1 MTEARPLQGE
11 DDEFGRYKV
20 EETPFAV
27 GGMGA
32 LWIAEDLDLQRK
44 VAVKSLRSE
53 LLDRRAAYERLARE
67 TRVLSLLSHPGIC
80 PIHDRYLM
88 ADPPCYTMQLV
99 EGTTFKEA
107 IAGFHL
113 SGGLEQLRTL
123 VTRLISI
130 CNTLAYA
137 HGQGVLHRDLKPE
150 NILLGSYGEVYVMDW
165 GVAAIEGIE
174 DFTDDASTTDSR
186 SELSMGGEVLGTP
199 AYAAPEQ
206 LRGERNKCDE
216 RVDVYG
222 LGAILFEV
230 LTAKVPGRA
239 DETRALL
246 EENKVWQIRSGFH
259 IPADLLACCL
269 KATAEKPE
277 DRYSSILEFRS
288 DLENFLTGN
297 LMAAA
302 DYSAG
307 EVARKWYQ
315 RNRPMVL
322 GSGTVAL
329 LAIAVLVIGLINFF
343 QGINQ
348 ARKESESALAKALE
362 SQGAFLLKDQRPLQA
377 QELFARALMIEERL
391 DEPTLP
397 ANLYLADA
405 FREAHAPTLK
415 YSYGEMRGESPG
427 YPDCYA
433 HNPIEGHLY
442 VAKGKDIQVLDIDSG
457 QRLNEFTTVRDE
469 FRDDPIGIIRLAF
482 SPDYKRL
489 GILKR
494 SADSSLVEI
503 RDAQNGKLER
513 TIQSDSRIFWIR
525 FRPHKDQHG
534 YSQIALLQ
542 KHGVDV
548 WNLDEEDA
556 LPLTLPLE
564 VSSQGVYSFDY
575 SEDGKHFL
583 VGSGE
588 GTKSLALY
596 QSDSG
601 EQVWSF
607 GGTDSGEGIFLSDQR
622 RILARSGVEIVL
634 LDRLTG
640 EELDRLS
647 MSGDVIQLLEA
658 PDRNHA
664 IVVRREG
671 EITLCNLDN
680 LNDLKWVFQGGWVY
694 SRMSYFASSD
704 RFLSVDNMNRD
715 WFVWGEEI
723 WGDDE
728 EVLLGNATA
737 LDVHP
742 TEDVIAVGGLGWL
755 ALHDLVTHKKL
766 ISREIDGKYVSSVKF
781 SPDGSELLIAIR
793 YRDEGMRL
801 DSLTLEEISQFPA
814 KRIAFIEYSPDGQ
827 EFVSAENKNLL
838 ILNSDSDE
846 VKKQIPMNHRAW
858 FAGYSPTGN
867 RLVTAH
873 HSEHTNKT
881 KTRSASFLRVWDRPT
896 GELLNEFDLVRP
908 NYSVRFAPNG
918 EEFYLGQWS
927 GDVVHMNLN
936 QGQIKKVRVHSSPIL
951 DLAISRDGEWL
962 LTRTYGYNSYLIDAE
977 TLQMRWK
984 FEDVSEGTVT
994 TGRAGGAEFYVTR
1007 GKRLIALDPDAP
1019 YDYLK
1024 LKDEA
1029 LIAARKIQSDPNDT
1043 EALIALGKWCLYR
1056 NSYELAYQF
1065 LIRAKETGL
1074 DPATKIQ
1081 TISASQ
1087 QREIPFALLM
1097 AESSWCA
1104 GHKAEALQYFK
1115 TAGQQ
1120 GAVTPYFSSLQESSL
1135 SNQN

>member
-27 GGMGA
+27 GGMGV
-32 LWIAEDLDLQRK
+32 LWIAEDLDLQRR

-80 PIHDRYLM
+80 PIHDRYLL

-107 IAGFHL
+107 IDSFHRT
-113 SGGLEQLRTL
+113 GGLEQLRTL

-174 DFTDDASTTDSR
+174 DFADDASTPDSR

-206 LRGERNKCDE
+206 LSGERHKCDA

-230 LTAKVPGRA
+230 LTAKIPGKA
-239 DETRALL
+239 EETRALL
-246 EENKVWQIRSGFH
+246 EEKKIWQIRSGFH
-259 IPADLLACCL
+259 IPSDLLACCL
-269 KATAEKPE
+269 KATANKRE

-288 DLENFLTGN
+288 DLENFLSGN
-297 LMAAA
+297 LMIAA
-302 DYSAG
+302 DYSTG

-329 LAIAVLVIGLINFF
+329 LALSVLVIGLINFF
-343 QGINQ
+343 QGIDQ
-348 ARKESESALAKALE
+348 ARKESERALAKALQ
-362 SQGAFLLKDQRPLQA
+362 SQGAFLLKDHRPLQA
-377 QELFARALMIEERL
+377 QELFARALKIEERL
-391 DEPTLP
+391 DDPTLP

-415 YSYGEMRGESPG
+415 YSYGEMRGESQG
-427 YPDCYA
+427 FPDCYA

-442 VAKGKDIQVLDIDSG
+442 VAEGQDIKVFDIDSG
-457 QRLNEFTTVRDE
+457 QRLHPFTTAIDE
-469 FRDDPIGIIRLAF
+469 FKDDATGIFRLAF

-489 GILKR
+489 AILKR
-494 SADSSLVEI
+494 SAESSLVEI
-503 RDAQNGKLER
+503 RDAQTGKLER
-513 TIQSDSRIFWIR
+513 TIQSDSRVFWIR
-525 FRPHKDQHG
+525 FRPIKNQDG

-542 KHGVDV
+542 NHGVDV
-548 WNLDEEDA
+548 WNIVEETA

-575 SEDGKHFL
+575 SADGEHFL

-588 GTKSLALY
+588 GTKSIALY

-601 EQVWSF
+601 EKIWSY
-607 GGTDSGEGIFLSDQR
+607 GGTNSGEGIFLSDQR

-658 PDRNHA
+658 PDRSHA
-664 IVVRREG
+664 IVVRRGG

-694 SRMSYFASSD
+694 SRMSYFASKD
-704 RFLSVDNMNRD
+704 RFISVDNMNRD

-723 WGDDE
+723 WGEDE
-728 EVLLGNATA
+728 EVLLGKATA

-766 ISREIDGKYVSSVKF
+766 ISREIEGKYVSSVKF

-801 DSLTLEEISQFPA
+801 NSLTLEEISQFPA
-814 KRIAFIEYSPDGQ
+814 KRIAFLEYSPEGE

-838 ILNSDSDE
+838 LINSESGE

-858 FAGYSPTGN
+858 FAGYSPAGN

-873 HSEHTNKT
+873 HSEYTNT
-881 KTRSASFLRVWDRPT
+881 NKTRSASFLRVWDRPS
-896 GELLNEFDLVRP
+896 GELLNEFDLIRP
-908 NYSVRFAPNG
+908 NYSVRFAPND
-918 EEFYLGQWS
+918 EEFYLGQWT
-927 GDVVHMNLN
+927 GDVVHMDLN

-962 LTRTYGYNSYLIDAE
+962 LTRTYGYNSYLIDTE

-984 FEDVSEGTVT
+984 FEDISEGTVT
-994 TGRAGGAEFYVTR
+994 TGRAGGAEFYATR
-1007 GKRLIALDPDAP
+1007 GNRLIALDPEAP
-1019 YDYLK
+1019 YDYLN

-1029 LIAARKIQSDPNDT
+1029 LNAARKIQIDPNDT
-1043 EALIALGKWCLYR
+1043 DALIVLGKWCLYR

-1065 LIRAKETGL
+1065 FTRAKETGL
-1074 DPATKIQ
+1074 DPTTKIQ
-1081 TISASQ
+1081 TISASRQ
-1087 QREIPFALLM
+1087 KELPFSLLM

-1104 GHKAEALQYFK
+1104 GKHADALYHLKKSTQNKAISGYC
-1115 TAGQQ
+1115 
-1120 GAVTPYFSSLQESSL
+1120 SSLIEAAL
-1135 SNQN
+1135 MDHK

>member
-27 GGMGA
+27 GGMGV
-32 LWIAEDLDLQRK
+32 LWIAEDLDLQRR

-80 PIHDRYLM
+80 PIHDRYLL

-107 IAGFHL
+107 IDSFHRT
-113 SGGLEQLRTL
+113 GGLEQLRTL

-174 DFTDDASTTDSR
+174 DFADDASTPDSR

-206 LRGERNKCDE
+206 LSGERHKCDA

-230 LTAKVPGRA
+230 LTAKIPGKA
-239 DETRALL
+239 EETRALL
-246 EENKVWQIRSGFH
+246 EEKKIWQIRSGFH
-259 IPADLLACCL
+259 IPSDLLACCL
-269 KATAEKPE
+269 KATANKRE

-288 DLENFLTGN
+288 DLENFLSGN
-297 LMAAA
+297 LMIAA
-302 DYSAG
+302 DYSTG

-329 LAIAVLVIGLINFF
+329 LALSVLVIGLINFF
-343 QGINQ
+343 QGIDQ
-348 ARKESESALAKALE
+348 ARKESERALAKALQ
-362 SQGAFLLKDQRPLQA
+362 SQGAFLLKDHRPLQA
-377 QELFARALMIEERL
+377 QELFARALKIEERL
-391 DEPTLP
+391 DDPTLP

-415 YSYGEMRGESPG
+415 YSYGEMRGESQG
-427 YPDCYA
+427 FPDCYA

-442 VAKGKDIQVLDIDSG
+442 VAEGQDIKVFDIDSG
-457 QRLNEFTTVRDE
+457 QRLHPFTTAIDE
-469 FRDDPIGIIRLAF
+469 FKDDATGIFRLAF

-489 GILKR
+489 AILKR
-494 SADSSLVEI
+494 SAESSLVEI
-503 RDAQNGKLER
+503 RDAQTGKLER
-513 TIQSDSRIFWIR
+513 TIQSDSRVFWIR
-525 FRPHKDQHG
+525 FRPIKNQDG

-542 KHGVDV
+542 NHGVDV
-548 WNLDEEDA
+548 WNIVEETA

-575 SEDGKHFL
+575 SADGEHFL

-588 GTKSLALY
+588 GTKSIALY

-601 EQVWSF
+601 EKIWSY
-607 GGTDSGEGIFLSDQR
+607 GGTNSGEGIFLSDQR

-658 PDRNHA
+658 PDRSHA
-664 IVVRREG
+664 IVVRRGG

-694 SRMSYFASSD
+694 SRMSYFASKD
-704 RFLSVDNMNRD
+704 RFISVDNMNRD

-723 WGDDE
+723 WGEDE
-728 EVLLGNATA
+728 EVLLGKATA

-766 ISREIDGKYVSSVKF
+766 ISREIEGKYVSSVKF

-801 DSLTLEEISQFPA
+801 NSLTLEEISQFPA
-814 KRIAFIEYSPDGQ
+814 KRIAFLEYSPEGE

-838 ILNSDSDE
+838 LINSESGE

-858 FAGYSPTGN
+858 FAGYSPAGN

-873 HSEHTNKT
+873 HSEYTNT
-881 KTRSASFLRVWDRPT
+881 NKTRSASFLRVWDRPS
-896 GELLNEFDLVRP
+896 GELLNEFDLIRP
-908 NYSVRFAPNG
+908 NYSVRFAPND
-918 EEFYLGQWS
+918 EEFYLGQWT
-927 GDVVHMNLN
+927 GDVVHMDLN

-962 LTRTYGYNSYLIDAE
+962 LTRTYGYNSYLIDTE

-984 FEDVSEGTVT
+984 FEDISEGTVT
-994 TGRAGGAEFYVTR
+994 TGRAGGAEFYATR
-1007 GKRLIALDPDAP
+1007 GNRLIALDPEAP
-1019 YDYLK
+1019 YDYLN

-1029 LIAARKIQSDPNDT
+1029 LNAARKIQIDPNDT
-1043 EALIALGKWCLYR
+1043 DALIVLGKWCLYR

-1065 LIRAKETGL
+1065 FTRAKETGL
-1074 DPATKIQ
+1074 DPTTKIQ
-1081 TISASQ
+1081 TISASRQ
-1087 QREIPFALLM
+1087 KELPFSLLM

-1104 GHKAEALQYFK
+1104 G
-1115 TAGQQ
+1115 
-1120 GAVTPYFSSLQESSL
+1120 
-1135 SNQN
+1135 